1 MFRDTN
7 ALKQAFV
14 AMWVMARV
22 SASKTKPSR
31 ILIYGGRRPV
41 LADPVAF
48 CRPSMVSKAE
58 RSPEQTG
65 APRCS
70 SVTVSQGIGNRTR
83 MSVSDASGHHSA
95 FGTAETTGHVDERAL
110 IPPTNLDPRD
120 VWLR

>member
-14 AMWVMARV
+14 AVWVMARV

-58 RSPEQTG
+58 GQTVISG
-65 APRCS
+65 YPRAPLTRHRKPMAS
-70 SVTVSQGIGNRTR
+70 SIGRRNTV
-83 MSVSDASGHHSA
+83 
-95 FGTAETTGHVDERAL
+95 L
-110 IPPTNLDPRD
+110 I
-120 VWLR
+120 

>member
-14 AMWVMARV
+14 AVWVMARV
-22 SASKTKPSR
+22 SATKTKPSR

-58 RSPEQTG
+58 RQPVISDC
-65 APRCS
+65 PR
-70 SVTVSQGIGNRTR
+70 
-83 MSVSDASGHHSA
+83 
-95 FGTAETTGHVDERAL
+95 
-110 IPPTNLDPRD
+110 PPH
-120 VWLR
+120 